1 MMDACTPMSD
11 PRTSDA
17 VLQSS
22 RWHAANR
29 RRAEAPLVPRSTIG
43 GRALVAVIA
52 IMTFLAAL
60 TTGAVVLVVGAATE
74 WQSDVA
80 REMTIQVRPVTG
92 RDVDADVARAAT
104 LARATPGVAE
114 VRPYSRA
121 ESARLLE
128 PWLGTGLVL
137 DDLPVPRVI
146 VLKLDGSREIDVPTL
161 RAALARDVAP
171 ASLDDHRGWIDRMRA
186 MASSAVAIGLAIL
199 LLVLAATILTVTFAT
214 RGAMAANRPIVE
226 VLHFIGATDSYVAGQ
241 FQRHFLALGFKGGT
255 IGGGLAIVVFLIA
268 GLIGDRLV
276 ATSSGD
282 QISALFGS
290 FSIGTIGYAGIVAQV
305 ALIAAVTA
313 ATSRE
318 VVNRTLKTV
327 E

>member
-1 MMDACTPMSD
+1 MSD
-11 PRTSDA
+11 IRMSDGA
-17 VLQSS
+17 LRPSQ
-22 RWHAANR
+22 WQTGGF

-43 GRALVAVIA
+43 GRALIAVIA

-60 TTGAVVLVVGAATE
+60 TTGAVVLVVGAATD

-80 REMTIQVRPVTG
+80 REMTIQVRPVAS
-92 RDVDADVARAAT
+92 RDIESDVARAVGI
-104 LARATPGVAE
+104 ARATPGVVD

-146 VLKLDGSREIDVPTL
+146 VLKLASGQQVDM
-161 RAALARDVAP
+161 AALRVALTREVAP

-186 MASSAVAIGLAIL
+186 MASSAVAIGVAIL
-199 LLVLAATILTVTFAT
+199 LLVLAATVLTVTFAT

-226 VLHFIGATDSYVAGQ
+226 VLHFIGATDGYVAGQ
-241 FQRHFLALGFKGGT
+241 FQRHFLTLGLRGGA
-255 IGGGLAIVVFLIA
+255 IGGGAAVLLLLIA
-268 GLIGDRLV
+268 GFVGDRLV
-276 ATSSGD
+276 ATASGD
-282 QISALFGS
+282 ELSALFGS
-290 FSIGTIGYAGIVAQV
+290 FSIGTFGYVAIVAQIV
-305 ALIAAVTA
+305 LIAVVTA

>member
-1 MMDACTPMSD
+1 MADRALRPGQWQAGSFR
-11 PRTSDA
+11 RT
-17 VLQSS
+17 
-22 RWHAANR
+22 
-29 RRAEAPLVPRSTIG
+29 EAPLVPRSTIG
-43 GRALVAVIA
+43 GRALIAVIA
-52 IMTFLAAL
+52 IMTFLATL
-60 TTGAVVLVVGAATE
+60 TTGGVVLVVGAATE

-80 REMTIQVRPVTG
+80 REMTIQVRPVAS
-92 RDVDADVARAAT
+92 RDIESDVARAVGI
-104 LARATPGVAE
+104 ARATPGVVD

-146 VLKLDGSREIDVPTL
+146 VLKLASGQQVDM
-161 RAALARDVAP
+161 AALRVALTREVAP

-186 MASSAVAIGLAIL
+186 MARSAVTIGVAIL
-199 LLVLAATILTVTFAT
+199 LLVLAATVLTVTFAT

-226 VLHFIGATDSYVAGQ
+226 VLHFIGATDGYVAGQ
-241 FQRHFLALGFKGGT
+241 FQRHFLTLGLRGGA
-255 IGGGLAIVVFLIA
+255 IGGGAAVLLFLIA
-268 GLIGDRLV
+268 GFVGDRLV
-276 ATSSGD
+276 ATASGD
-282 QISALFGS
+282 ELSALFGS
-290 FSIGTIGYAGIVAQV
+290 FSIGTFGYVAIVAQIV
-305 ALIAAVTA
+305 LIAVVTA

>member
-1 MMDACTPMSD
+1 MSETRAAD
-11 PRTSDA
+11 TS
-17 VLQSS
+17 QQQPS
-22 RWHAANR
+22 RWPAGSFR
-29 RRAEAPLVPRSTIG
+29 RGEAPLVPRSTIG

-60 TTGAVVLVVGAATE
+60 TTGSVVLVVGAATE

-80 REMTIQVRPVTG
+80 REMTIQVRPVSG
-92 RDVDADVARAAT
+92 RDIDADVAKAVA
-104 LARATPGVAE
+104 LARAAPGIAE
-114 VRPYSRA
+114 VRPYTRA

-146 VLKLDGSREIDVPTL
+146 VLKLGGGQQPDLTAL
-161 RAALARDVAP
+161 RAAMARDAP
-171 ASLDDHRGWIDRMRA
+171 TASLDDHRGWIDRMRA
-186 MASSAVAIGLAIL
+186 MANSAVAIGLAVL
-199 LLVLAATILTVTFAT
+199 LLVLAATVLTVTFAT

-226 VLHFIGATDSYVAGQ
+226 VLHFIGATDSYLAGQ
-241 FQRHFLALGFKGGT
+241 FQRHFLALGLKGGV
-255 IGGGLAIVVFLIA
+255 IGGGLAVVMFLIA
-268 GLIGDRLV
+268 GFVGDWLV

-290 FSIGTIGYAGIVAQV
+290 FSIGALGYAGIVAQIV
-305 ALIAAVTA
+305 LIATVTA
-313 ATSRE
+313 TTSRK

-327 E
+327 V